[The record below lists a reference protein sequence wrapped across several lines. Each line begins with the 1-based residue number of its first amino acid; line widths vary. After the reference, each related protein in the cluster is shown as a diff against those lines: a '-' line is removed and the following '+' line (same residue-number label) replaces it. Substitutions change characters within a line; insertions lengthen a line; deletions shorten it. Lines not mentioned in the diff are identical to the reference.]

1 MEDMI
6 ELFKDESIVHSPVKV
21 VMVNTFGKEE
31 WGVDN
36 GGVLRDALS
45 AFWCSFYD
53 SCTVGEDERVP
64 AIRHDFKE
72 AEWEATAR
80 ILVKG
85 YKEVKFFPVKLS
97 KAFIFVTLF
106 EEKQLP
112 DQLLLDSFLAYVS
125 KDERDLINAALSGD
139 ELNEEQNEEWIDFLD
154 RFSSKR
160 VPAKKER
167 ATVIVE
173 L

>member
-1 MEDMI
+1 
-6 ELFKDESIVHSPVKV
+6 
-21 VMVNTFGKEE
+21 MVNTFGKEE

-36 GGVLRDALS
+36 GSVLRDALS

-53 SCTVGEDERVP
+53 SCTIGEDERVP

-97 KAFIFVTLF
+97 KAFIFATLF

-139 ELNEEQNEEWIDFLD
+139 ELNEEQNEQWNNFLD

-167 ATVIVE
+167 GYSDRRTSS
-173 L
+173 